1 MTCFCWSFWINNF
14 LSSKKDSETRF
25 WFSRRK
31 NFHVSLLLIKI
42 LFYLLTHS
50 LWFKFTYLTAFVN
63 LLLSFNFLFIGAA
76 LLLISTWLYSN
87 PAVQSS
93 SQRKEGLVWSTLN
106 SRRRSSNIL
115 IIVKPLQTNRS
126 YLILIPLNTK
136 SILTIFDRF
145 DHNYGSICVCVLQ

>member
-14 LSSKKDSETRF
+14 LSNKKDSETRF

-87 PAVQSS
+87 PRSTVQFSEKGRTS
-93 SQRKEGLVWSTLN
+93 LKYPEFKTE
-106 SRRRSSNIL
+106 
-115 IIVKPLQTNRS
+115 IVKHSNHCQTVANQPK
-126 YLILIPLNTK
+126 L
-136 SILTIFDRF
+136 FDF
-145 DHNYGSICVCVLQ
+145 DTPKYKKYFDNLWQIWP